1 MDRRGERLGEILVRR
16 GLINNKQLKDT
27 LKEQQRT
34 KEFLGLILIRRDR
47 IKEKDL
53 LEVLSEQFNIPFISI
68 KYKYIDWDFVRKF
81 SPSLIL
87 DYKCFPV
94 RKDDW
99 SMTIA
104 ITNPLDVWVLKKAEE
119 ETRPFKLKL
128 ILVSE
133 EDMKGAIRRYKEY
146 MR

>member
-16 GLINNKQLKDT
+16 GLINNKQLNDT
-27 LKEQQRT
+27 LNEQQRT

-104 ITNPLDVWVLKKAEE
+104 ITNPLDAWVLKKAEE

-146 MR
+146 MC